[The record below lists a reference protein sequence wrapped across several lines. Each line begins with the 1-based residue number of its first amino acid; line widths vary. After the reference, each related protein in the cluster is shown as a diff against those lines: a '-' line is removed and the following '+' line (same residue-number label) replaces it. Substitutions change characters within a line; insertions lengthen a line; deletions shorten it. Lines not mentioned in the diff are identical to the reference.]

1 MENKVGDNL
10 PSSADLEKIVK
21 QLDGLIA
28 TLRKFCIN
36 LAPEERQVLT
46 RGRRGAEE
54 YLQQIADVAEQYRF
68 SVPGATPSSLQ
79 NDLRTDRELSPI
91 EQRLEEALALVKD
104 TRRQASS
111 EANEAGYMF
120 YAIAQGAATRIP
132 EIRVR
137 IKPFEDFLATGPRR
151 RNKKDPDPTE

>member
-10 PSSADLEKIVK
+10 PSSAELEKIMK

-36 LAPEERQVLT
+36 LSPAERQSLT
-46 RGRRGAEE
+46 RGRRGVEE
-54 YLQQIADVAEQYRF
+54 HLQQVAELAEQYSF
-68 SVPGATPSSLQ
+68 SVPGATPASLH

-104 TRRQASS
+104 TRSQASS

-137 IKPFEDFLATGPRR
+137 IKPFEDFLALGPRR
-151 RNKKDPDPTE
+151 KNKKDPAPTE